1 MTLEKRKYKKFKEG
15 EYSIRD
21 DDVFKIIFGTN
32 ERARYLKELL
42 EALLDKNITNIVI
55 RNDVALDKTHAD
67 NKLMRLDILAEING
81 NEMVNIEFQNK
92 NEYNVM
98 ERSEVYASGIYYN
111 SLKVGDNYIQATKT
125 IVIWI
130 LGFNLFKDGN
140 YHEIARTKRD
150 YNNEEVSKNIVYHYF
165 QLPRFVEQ
173 TREIKTPEEQ
183 WLAYLSG
190 SLDKK
195 EKEELFKM
203 NRSIEEIDKIVDIVL
218 TDKDVQD
225 ELNNRILAKNLEDLK
240 KRKAYEDG
248 QKAGKAEG
256 KLEGKLEGMREGK
269 IEGRAE
275 GVKEIA
281 KKMLEKGENAEYVM
295 EITGLTEEEIKSI
308 E

>member
-150 YNNEEVSKNIVYHYF
+150 YNNEEVSKNIIYHYF

-173 TREIKTPEEQ
+173 TRVIKTPEEQ

-269 IEGRAE
+269 IEGKIEEA
-275 GVKEIA
+275 KEIA
-281 KKMLEKGENAEYVM
+281 KKMLEKGENAEYIM